1 VTIPVEVSRYR
12 RAEAAFRPL
21 GLDNRAIN
29 ALVRGGVYSVED
41 LAGLTETRAR
51 AIPGL
56 GLKTINQ
63 IRPYLKQES
72 PAQSLPWEERDVTTR
87 FDAKTLAEID
97 SWLDTQAGLSS
108 RPVAIRYL
116 VAQGL
121 KATTKLD

>member
-1 VTIPVEVSRYR
+1 
-12 RAEAAFRPL
+12 
-21 GLDNRAIN
+21 
-29 ALVRGGVYSVED
+29 VED
-41 LAGLTETRAR
+41 LSGLTETRAR

-63 IRPYLKQES
+63 IRPYLKPETSVQ
-72 PAQSLPWEERDVTTR
+72 PLPWEERDITTR

-116 VAQGL
+116 VTQGL
-121 KATTKLD
+121 KATSKPD